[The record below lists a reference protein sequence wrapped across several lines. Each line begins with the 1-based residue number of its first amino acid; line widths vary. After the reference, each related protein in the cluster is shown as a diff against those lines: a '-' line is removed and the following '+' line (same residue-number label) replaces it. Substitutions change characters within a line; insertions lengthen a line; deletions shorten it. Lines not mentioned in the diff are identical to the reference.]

1 MAKSRDATQETAA
14 PKTETAQPEAAVPKT
29 ILDLQAFRQTSSTR
43 IKSDKGMQGMATLVN
58 LNPAVNA
65 WYLLQV
71 DWQGGSK
78 SSYHLENPQPR
89 SQKVLLD
96 PKYPSGVE
104 ILEGNARHPCN
115 LFAGGTSDAL
125 HQARN
130 SPAPYASLCD
140 GRLFLR
146 NPVKG
151 HRTRLEA
158 GAEFFRNQ
166 VWGGEKVTIIFHHL
180 LEDRQ
185 RETAQIHAAGGDTG
199 ATALSGKTED
209 SGSA

>member
-1 MAKSRDATQETAA
+1 MVSTTKKYSQRTYCKLALLTLGLVVFACVGTLPMAKSREAAQETAA
-14 PKTETAQPEAAVPKT
+14 PKTETAQPQAAVPKT

-78 SSYHLENPQPR
+78 SFYHLENPQPR
-89 SQKVLLD
+89 SQKLLLD
-96 PKYPSGVE
+96 PKYPSGIE
-104 ILEGNARHPCN
+104 ILEGNAHHPCN
-115 LFAGGTSDAL
+115 LFAGGTPGSL
-125 HQARN
+125 QQARN

-146 NPVKG
+146 NPAKG
-151 HRTRLEA
+151 IAPDWKRGRNSFA
-158 GAEFFRNQ
+158 AKFGAEKKSR
-166 VWGGEKVTIIFHHL
+166 
-180 LEDRQ
+180 
-185 RETAQIHAAGGDTG
+185 
-199 ATALSGKTED
+199 
-209 SGSA
+209 